1 MGIFE
6 NAKNKANEF
15 LSSDSG
21 ERKSDELLDKVADA
35 AKRKLG
41 ADKADKIDQVRDA
54 IDERIG
60 NRDNTPGTGTAQN
73 ADANEQPHP
82 GTTPGAAP
90 GNS

>member
-1 MGIFE
+1 MGIFD

-41 ADKADKIDQVRDA
+41 ADKADKVDQVRDA

-60 NRDNTPGTGTAQN
+60 GRNHTTDPAQPHD
-73 ADANEQPHP
+73 ADANTEPNH
-82 GTTPGAAP
+82 GTTPGSSP
-90 GNS
+90 GNA